1 MNKLS
6 VRLKTSKNQLL
17 HHSHRENL
25 ASLGALQGPSQPRVL
40 VWNLDWASSL
50 TPRRRR
56 CLPLSLASRRT
67 AGPVDGGKFVGSR
80 ATLSRVSV
88 LPLWPRL
95 TLPFALPLHHDVP
108 VQSPGHSVGKLG
120 ALQECGHDAVGDAWA
135 VGTRLSLTAR
145 PQAGPCRRFLRGL
158 RRALAST
165 SYPAARINPSG
176 VTTANGTA
184 DWRKGKAEALRDG
197 CRDVQTPC
205 GFTERPGMIKPL
217 ELFTREA
224 AGDRGGGRCSEDSI
238 YWLLRNQSQ

>member
-145 PQAGPCRRFLRGL
+145 PQAGPAGKWELRETATRRSGSPSAARSPLRSRVPGTSVPPGS
-158 RRALAST
+158 LAS
-165 SYPAARINPSG
+165 A
-176 VTTANGTA
+176 
-184 DWRKGKAEALRDG
+184 
-197 CRDVQTPC
+197 
-205 GFTERPGMIKPL
+205 PG
-217 ELFTREA
+217 RV
-224 AGDRGGGRCSEDSI
+224 RGS
-238 YWLLRNQSQ
+238 